1 MGKEQEIFDTLT
13 RLCVSPGYVH
23 AIAYLCFKHNM
34 VFYREKMTS
43 EDMRPSYSPDR
54 LIRTE
59 ISTLIGLLVKRD
71 IDYVLPDPLALR
83 RYIDE
88 TETLLKELHHF
99 MSAVEVQEQNPESDP
114 ENVFK
119 QFGTGEILRS
129 LIFYSGESAYSF
141 QYRALTARKYGKDNE
156 WFEATKGF
164 SIESVRDVVYA
175 IQKIQ
180 DEKLTKIRARYSDK
194 RPLPILAGYMF
205 TVHEVAGRINMD
217 ASAVEKILTAFTV
230 SSEDHNATFQ
240 MLNDFN
246 VANAA
251 PLIRYNDDS
260 FILFQQFSLVEAMY
274 ESPFYWMCQDDKYK
288 AQADDNRGKFT
299 EEFCRERLEF
309 VFGKENVYPNVKII
323 DSKKDLGEID
333 VLVLFG
339 DRAIVLQAKSKRL
352 TLEARKG
359 NDGQIREDFKKSIQD
374 SYDQGYRDAE
384 LLSNGKYR
392 FINSESNEIG
402 IPNRIKEIYIL
413 CVVSDPY
420 PSLNFQ
426 AQAFL
431 QFKKT
436 AVIHPPLIMNVFT
449 LDAMTEMLQS
459 PLWLLSY
466 INRRVNYFDR
476 LLASNELV
484 ILSEHIKN
492 NLWLEDEDTP
502 RYLFDD
508 IASDLE
514 VAMTARREGFP
525 GDRTPDGFLK
535 RFKTTTLGR
544 IFKTIEASPT
554 PATIDLGFMLL
565 TLAEDTVTAIS
576 RGIDRIMA
584 LAKKDGKAHDCT
596 IGVSAGSTGLT
607 IHSNYDPAHIATKK
621 LQVHCT
627 MRKYTQQAN
636 TWFGVWIHPEN
647 VTLMFGVSLNY
658 RWEQRADI
666 EAEARWFLKSQ

>member
-1 MGKEQEIFDTLT
+1 MGREQEIFDTLT
-13 RLCVSPGYVH
+13 RLCVSPGYAH

-34 VFYREKMTS
+34 VFYRGKMTS

-71 IDYVLPDPLALR
+71 IDYALPDPLALR

-119 QFGTGEILRS
+119 QFGTGKILRS
-129 LIFYSGESAYSF
+129 LILYSGESAYSF
-141 QYRALTARKYGKDNE
+141 QYRELTARKYGKDNE

-164 SIESVRDVVYA
+164 SIESVRDVAYA

-180 DEKLTKIRARYSDK
+180 DEKLTQIWTKYPDRW
-194 RPLPILAGYMF
+194 PLLTLTGYRF
-205 TVHEVAGRINMD
+205 TIHEVANHTGIEPTI
-217 ASAVEKILTAFTV
+217 VENILTAFTV
-230 SSEDHNATFQ
+230 PAGDTNAGFRA
-240 MLNDFN
+240 LNDFN
-246 VANAA
+246 VVNAT
-251 PLIRYNDDS
+251 PLIRYNNDS

-288 AQADDNRGKFT
+288 ARADDNRGKFT

-339 DRAIVLQAKSKRL
+339 DRAIVLQAKSKQL

-374 SYDQGYRDAE
+374 SYGQGYRDAE

-413 CVVSDPY
+413 CVVSDHY

-436 AVIHPPLIMNVFT
+436 DVIHPPFIMDVFA
-449 LDAMTEMLQS
+449 LDTMTEMLQA
-459 PLWLLSY
+459 PLWLL
-466 INRRVNYFDR
+466 R
-476 LLASNELV
+476 ACHQLV
-484 ILSEHIKN
+484 VSL
-492 NLWLEDEDTP
+492 
-502 RYLFDD
+502 
-508 IASDLE
+508 
-514 VAMTARREGFP
+514 VGFP
-525 GDRTPDGFLK
+525 VSFWYTSLICQKEEGGHHGEPVC
-535 RFKTTTLGR
+535 
-544 IFKTIEASPT
+544 
-554 PATIDLGFMLL
+554 
-565 TLAEDTVTAIS
+565 VT
-576 RGIDRIMA
+576 RGPMGADS
-584 LAKKDGKAHDCT
+584 GP
-596 IGVSAGSTGLT
+596 VAGPSGPCRG
-607 IHSNYDPAHIATKK
+607 H
-621 LQVHCT
+621 
-627 MRKYTQQAN
+627 
-636 TWFGVWIHPEN
+636 GE
-647 VTLMFGVSLNY
+647 G
-658 RWEQRADI
+658 
-666 EAEARWFLKSQ
+666 